1 MKFIEFKKN
10 ICENPQLFSLPM
22 FYMEEQPMSISK
34 RKILFSKFYNGNYI
48 LDPFYKNIHRLI

>member
-10 ICENPQLFSLPM
+10 ISENPHLFSLPM
-22 FYMEEQPMSISK
+22 FYLEEQPINISK